1 MDLSTMKKKLEAG
14 EYPNAQ
20 KFYDDF
26 KLMIRNCFTFN
37 PEGSLVNQAGVELQK
52 VFDDKWK
59 TLPPLREV
67 QSDADEDE
75 EEESDDEQ
83 SRERELGYFCSVRCL
98 INPRSGCSNGKSN
111 RVPQ

>member
-1 MDLSTMKKKLEAG
+1 MDMQTMRRKLDAG

-37 PEGSLVNQAGVELQK
+37 PEGTLVNQAGVELQK

-59 TLPPLREV
+59 ALPPLREV
-67 QSDADEDE
+67 ASEADDDD
-75 EEESDDEQ
+75 DDESEDDQ
-83 SRERELGYFCSVRCL
+83 SRDRKRFHLFLPFLGDS
-98 INPRSGCSNGKSN
+98 
-111 RVPQ
+111 